1 MAHRILIDGYN
12 VIRRKPELKDQE
24 KISMQHGREALL
36 TLLAARYVGRPEGIT
51 VVFDGAGTYETH
63 EQRGAIMVVFSAAGE
78 TADACIVRLAQVAQ
92 ARGEQVT
99 TCTDDQ
105 EIRQTLGGLAPHVR
119 TQGALALASD
129 LLAPPRL
136 LAKRKQHHDHVR
148 RSFDR
153 DADPDDRPHPRKGNP
168 RRPPK
173 RR

>member
-105 EIRQTLGGLAPHVR
+105 EIRQTLGGLAPPR
-119 TQGALALASD
+119 THSGRAGARQRSAGAPAPAGEAQTAPRPRPALF
-129 LLAPPRL
+129 
-136 LAKRKQHHDHVR
+136 
-148 RSFDR
+148 RSR
-153 DADPDDRPHPRKGNP
+153 C
-168 RRPPK
+168 
-173 RR
+173 